1 MGSPKRQS
9 SGNLPSDCRSI
20 AAGRRLVLT
29 LAKVVAQGPFTR
41 LHWIIVSG

>member
-9 SGNLPSDCRSI
+9 SGNLPSDCRRS
-20 AAGRRLVLT
+20 RLVLT